1 VLRVEVVTAS
11 AERVTWSWETH
22 KKQMEALLSGLGM
35 VAVVIAVTFKCIPL
49 CRVTEISYLT
59 SIKDI
64 LETWGVIY
72 RTSEAQQISWYP
84 FTELV
89 ILTHTNALDKNS
101 WSCKQSWVSQ
111 KLGLCS
117 EYVARAARKINILL
131 SSSLPLFSSLLARI
145 QFFSMWSVARY
156 RSDHAHTP
164 QNYHAHCDIYRG
176 TTWLLPIDCLPPLLY
191 NISVWSQ
198 AHARV
203 VASPLYIQTVRNDH
217 VPVNTSYLSP
227 SLSSSVAPSA
237 SIWYDWFLPE
247 TCPDPL
253 EIAEF
258 EDMFHS
264 VKGVRCW
271 SSERI
276 VSPLV
281 LSNSFPKYK
290 DWCRVKAQ
298 VDPDQVLSSGYVQ
311 GNVWSPPPPGFSVSK
326 ESLAGESLDGFS
338 FKERSLSRASIS
350 KERPSSRMSAPL

>member
-1 VLRVEVVTAS
+1 VEVVTAS

-156 RSDHAHTP
+156 RSD
-164 QNYHAHCDIYRG
+164 
-176 TTWLLPIDCLPPLLY
+176 
-191 NISVWSQ
+191 
-198 AHARV
+198 
-203 VASPLYIQTVRNDH
+203 
-217 VPVNTSYLSP
+217 
-227 SLSSSVAPSA
+227 
-237 SIWYDWFLPE
+237 
-247 TCPDPL
+247 PL
-253 EIAEF
+253 EIAGE
-258 EDMFHS
+258 
-264 VKGVRCW
+264 G
-271 SSERI
+271 
-276 VSPLV
+276 
-281 LSNSFPKYK
+281 
-290 DWCRVKAQ
+290 
-298 VDPDQVLSSGYVQ
+298 
-311 GNVWSPPPPGFSVSK
+311 PG
-326 ESLAGESLDGFS
+326 
-338 FKERSLSRASIS
+338 RP
-350 KERPSSRMSAPL
+350 RPSSFIWVCAGQCVVSSSPGLFCVKGEFGRRKFGRILIQGEVSVEGFNF